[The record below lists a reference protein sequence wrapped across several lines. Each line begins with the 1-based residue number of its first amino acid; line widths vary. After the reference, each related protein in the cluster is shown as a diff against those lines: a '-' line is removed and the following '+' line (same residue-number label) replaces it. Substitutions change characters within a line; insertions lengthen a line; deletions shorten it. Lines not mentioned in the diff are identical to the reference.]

1 VRESDKEEVRE
12 VEDDRTMN
20 GSIGG
25 VDVEISVSLGIG
37 AEPNR

>member
-1 VRESDKEEVRE
+1 MRESDKEDVGV
-12 VEDDRTMN
+12 VEDERTVD
-20 GSIGG
+20 GSICR

>member
-1 VRESDKEEVRE
+1 MIKKRLGKLKR
-12 VEDDRTMN
+12 RRRWMAL
-20 GSIGG
+20 IGG